1 MVVSDWRYS
10 AERPNLADYATHAGV
25 AASLPTLDTSLS
37 IIGEHQRRLRANRT
51 RSVLLLIHG
60 LDASGK
66 DSLIRT
72 LAAAM
77 DPAGFKAWSFGR
89 PEGPETRHDFLWRFA
104 PRLPAFGEV
113 AAFNRSYHE
122 AVIAE
127 RAWPVWPAGAYDWQA
142 RYAALRHFEQH
153 LLNEGTTLIKCWLHI
168 SREEHRSRL
177 LKRLDR
183 PHKQWKFD
191 ASDLDAWQRREEL
204 LGYTEDALAATHTT
218 EAPWLIIPSDSK
230 PTARRIVAS
239 VLADT
244 LASLAPEYPPA
255 DETLLATY
263 RQHLNDTP

>member
-1 MVVSDWRYS
+1 MRSSQWNYNPDQSGLAKYPTTIGASDS
-10 AERPNLADYATHAGV
+10 PPPLD
-25 AASLPTLDTSLS
+25 ASLQT
-37 IIGEHQRRLRANRT
+37 IHEHQRRLRANQA
-51 RSVLLLIHG
+51 RSVLLLVHG

-72 LAAAM
+72 LATAM
-77 DPAGFKAWSFGR
+77 DPAGFKAYSFGR
-89 PEGPETRHDFLWRFA
+89 PDGPETRHDFLWRFA
-104 PRLPAFGEV
+104 PCLPGFGEV

-127 RAWPVWPAGAYDWQA
+127 RAWPVWSAEAYDWQA
-142 RYAALRHFEQH
+142 RYAALRHFERH
-153 LLNEGTTLIKCWLHI
+153 LLNEGTALIKCWLHI
-168 SREEHRSRL
+168 SREEHRNRL

-191 ASDLDAWQRREEL
+191 PSDLDAWQRREEL
-204 LGYTEDALAATHTT
+204 LGYTEDALAATHTH

-244 LASLAPEYPPA
+244 LASLAPAYPPA
-255 DETLLATY
+255 DQTLLATY
-263 RQHLNDTP
+263 RRRLNETR